1 MIKPKDNGIKY
12 ASHHKHADLFTA
24 PVLLHSLAE
33 LGTSWYNSFK
43 CFYAAIQM
51 LLLAKQDNKMY
62 TKVYSEILI
71 CP

>member
-1 MIKPKDNGIKY
+1 MLHIT
-12 ASHHKHADLFTA
+12 SMQTF
-24 PVLLHSLAE
+24 LLHQYYYTQAE
-33 LGTSWYNSFK
+33 LATSWYNSFK